1 MSRLSDS
8 LRRALLALVLTTLLG
23 SAAAHADPTLDRIHQ
38 RNKISIGVIVN
49 GTGGFGSIDPA
60 SGEMIGFNPD
70 LARQIARDL
79 GVQAE
84 LVPVLPANRVQFLQQ
99 GKVDLLVASML
110 LTPERA
116 TQMDYAPT
124 PYYRNGGTAVFLKR
138 SGIKRWE
145 DLRGKPVCLSQ
156 GSSYA
161 KPLSAQYGA
170 ELKGFKGMS
179 ESLLALRGGAS
190 CVAAV
195 HESVTLNTLVARDPE
210 WRDYAVL
217 PDEVDPA
224 PQVAWVRKGEKDTAA
239 AVDRIIQDLHR
250 SGRLIEL
257 ESKADL
263 LPRSPLL
270 AQLHRKF
277 SGKP

>member
-1 MSRLSDS
+1 MPRLSDS
-8 LRRALLALVLTTLLG
+8 PRRTLLALVLTTLLG
-23 SAAAHADPTLDRIHQ
+23 SATAHADATLDRIHQ
-38 RNKISIGVIVN
+38 RKTISIGVIVN

-116 TQMDYAPT
+116 AQMDYAPT

-239 AVDRIIQDLHR
+239 VVDRIIQDLHR